1 MNSYHKNNHPCNE
14 TYNPKGKTM
23 TEPKDTPEE
32 KSSEVDPTEPISTRT
47 ALKVLWKNGR
57 TPLIVGLSA
66 IAGAIIYARATAEPS
81 EDQDDIL
88 DVLEITEVDP
98 TE

>member
-1 MNSYHKNNHPCNE
+1 
-14 TYNPKGKTM
+14 M

-32 KSSEVDPTEPISTRT
+32 KSPDVDPTEPVSSRA
-47 ALKVLWKNGR
+47 ALKVLWKNCK
-57 TPLIVGLSA
+57 TPIIVGVSA
-66 IAGAIIYARATAEPS
+66 VAGAIIYAKATAEPS